1 MNIYCFHARG
11 SKITWREG
19 VKIGVKRKKK
29 KKKRERREGKEL
41 PWYTQLE
48 CNKTNGLTN

>member
-29 KKKRERREGKEL
+29 RKKGGREGKVKN
-41 PWYTQLE
+41 YRGTR
-48 CNKTNGLTN
+48 N